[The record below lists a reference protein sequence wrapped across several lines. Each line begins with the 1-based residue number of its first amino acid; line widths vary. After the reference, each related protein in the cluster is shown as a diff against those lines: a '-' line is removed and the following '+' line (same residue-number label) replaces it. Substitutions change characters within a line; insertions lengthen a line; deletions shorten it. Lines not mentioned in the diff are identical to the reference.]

1 MQANQA
7 FTDIRRTGY
16 PQLTW
21 PEDATVATYK
31 NVIQRVVYPRAE
43 ANSNEVNYKAA
54 ISMTDNDSPYK
65 VLFWAKKIGN

>member
-16 PQLTW
+16 PTLTW
-21 PEDATVATYK
+21 PEDNTVAVYK
-31 NVIQRVVYPRAE
+31 HVVQRVAYPRSE
-43 ANSNEVNYKAA
+43 ANSNEANYKAA

-65 VLFWAKKIGN
+65 VLFWAKEIK